1 MGRGGSVQKL
11 DFFQD
16 HNGNGLVV
24 FSNHSSKAE
33 DIDQPPDAKPTECSP
48 KEEIQPDLAQI
59 EIMKAWETKHQNGT
73 HGRGLLFFLKL
84 REECLLGQLIHRGE
98 LADDSFWELVSD
110 AVW

>member
-1 MGRGGSVQKL
+1 
-11 DFFQD
+11 
-16 HNGNGLVV
+16 
-24 FSNHSSKAE
+24 
-33 DIDQPPDAKPTECSP
+33 
-48 KEEIQPDLAQI
+48 
-59 EIMKAWETKHQNGT
+59 MKAWETKHQNGT